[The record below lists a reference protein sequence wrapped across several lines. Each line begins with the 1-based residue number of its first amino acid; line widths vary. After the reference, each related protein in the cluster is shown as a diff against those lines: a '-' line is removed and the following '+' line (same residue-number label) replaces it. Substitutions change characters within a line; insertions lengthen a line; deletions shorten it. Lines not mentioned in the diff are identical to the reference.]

1 MWTDEEQARPR
12 LSIDLRAGTCSQPS
26 GCGLGYIVVEP
37 CTTFV
42 FSGRKQGSR
51 YQVRIQFDVD
61 WEISSDDIS
70 HGQLIPFLLLDRD
83 AR

>member
-12 LSIDLRAGTCSQPS
+12 LSIDLRAGTSSQPS
-26 GCGLGYIVVEP
+26 GRGLGYIVVEP
-37 CTTFV
+37 CSPFV

-51 YQVRIQFDVD
+51 YQVRTQFDVD

-83 AR
+83 TR